1 MIINNLLNIQVQKI
15 IKKLIYIKKKKKYNI
30 KKKKIKIINIKFKNI
45 FFLNKNKFLIK
56 LTKKYY
62 LIKKFLNKIKFLKKN
77 IYDNIELLY
86 IYNNTKDIEV
96 INYIKKNIIKIN
108 NIIKNLENTCIFI
121 GKNDKLNC
129 YLNIKSGTGG
139 IESQDWCNIL
149 LKMYL
154 KWAEKKKFKIKF
166 IKESIGNINGIKSVT
181 IKIIGNYAY
190 GWLRTEIG
198 IHRLVRKNLFNKK
211 RHTSFSSVFVYP
223 IIKKNININI
233 KKKDLRIDCYK
244 SSGSGG
250 QHINK
255 TESAVRIT
263 HLPTNF
269 ITQCQKTRS
278 QYKNKINAIKKLN
291 IKLLNYKTKK
301 TEEKKKNISWGNQIR
316 SYVLDDSFIKDI
328 RTNLKINNIKYVLN
342 GNLDF
347 IIKKNL
353 KAELQNDY

>member
-1 MIINNLLNIQVQKI
+1 MSINNLLNFQIQKI
-15 IKKLIYIKKKKKYNI
+15 IKKFIYIKKKNKYII
-30 KKKKIKIINIKFKNI
+30 KKKNIKLIYIKFKNI
-45 FFLNKNKFLIK
+45 ILFNKNNFYTK

-62 LIKKFLNKIKFLKKN
+62 LIKNFLNKIKFLKKN
-77 IYDNIELLY
+77 IYDNIELLD
-86 IYNNTKDIEV
+86 IYNQTKDIE
-96 INYIKKNIIKIN
+96 IIYYIKKKNIKIN
-108 NIIKNLENTCIFI
+108 NIIKKLENICIFT
-121 GKNDKLNC
+121 GKNDKLSC

-154 KWAEKKKFKIKF
+154 KWAEKKNFKIKF
-166 IKESIGNINGIKSVT
+166 VKESIGNINGIKSIT
-181 IKIIGNYAY
+181 IKVIGNYAY
-190 GWLRTEIG
+190 GWLRTETG

-211 RHTSFSSVFVYP
+211 RHTSFGSVFVYP

-233 KKKDLRIDCYK
+233 KKTDLRIDCYK

-278 QYKNKINAIKKLN
+278 QYKNKITAIKKLN
-291 IKLLNYKTKK
+291 IKLLNFTFKK
-301 TEEKKKNISWGNQIR
+301 KKKNKKSISWGNQIR
-316 SYVLDDSFIKDI
+316 SYFLDNSFIKDM

-347 IIKKNL
+347 IIIKNL
-353 KAELQNDY
+353 KAEL